1 MLGELGFY
9 TENHIDWEMLWSP
22 YDERTYS
29 FVIEQIQ
36 PEDIVLD
43 IGAGDLRLAQR
54 IASVVQKVYAIEI
67 ANRLIPSSLTH
78 ENLVVITADARYTP
92 FPEDVTVGVL
102 LMRHCQHYRLY
113 AEKLRTVG
121 AARLITN
128 ARWRLGVEVV
138 DLQQGRMKFREL
150 DLGWYACWCGQVG
163 FKAGP
168 PSQLTPEIDRIVNEV
183 DDCPHCHM
191 TGD

>member
-29 FVIEQIQ
+29 FVIEHIQ

-138 DLQQGRMKFREL
+138 DLQQGRVKFREL
-150 DLGWYACWCGQVG
+150 DLGWYACW
-163 FKAGP
+163 
-168 PSQLTPEIDRIVNEV
+168 
-183 DDCPHCHM
+183 
-191 TGD
+191 